1 MTPTPKTTLS
11 YTANKSS
18 RSLQAKNLSCAATPH
33 RTQANKRIARHDTAR
48 ARHTDPGHLATA
60 QFGGEVQGGHVAR
73 YKLVDAALVVGQV
86 GSLQIAFEETEVV

>member
-1 MTPTPKTTLS
+1 MRGH
-11 YTANKSS
+11 TASHASK
-18 RSLQAKNLSCAATPH
+18 QTH
-33 RTQANKRIARHDTAR
+33 RTARHGTAR